1 MSKKKPAANKPLPEE
16 ALDKMIDALDGPL
29 NGAAEKVLKNRLVL
43 APLGLSMT
51 LSFKMMK
58 LAKKTFGGDR

>member
-16 ALDKMIDALDGPL
+16 ALDKVVETLDGPI
-29 NGAAEKVLKNRLVL
+29 NSAAEKVLKNRLVL

-51 LSFKMMK
+51 MSFKMMA